1 MRAWASYKFTRALP
15 CNRFRDRK
23 LITHQIVF
31 SPWLTQ
37 RVKQTKS
44 SSNVCTSRAF
54 NPVLLPDNLNAAS
67 YAFTDANY
75 FNNEEILQVAYEKI
89 DLDLS

>member
-1 MRAWASYKFTRALP
+1 M
-15 CNRFRDRK
+15 
-23 LITHQIVF
+23 
-31 SPWLTQ
+31 
-37 RVKQTKS
+37 
-44 SSNVCTSRAF
+44 
-54 NPVLLPDNLNAAS
+54 LLPDNLNAAS